1 MRIIL
6 KHKILHMKTD
16 YKSEINYSIGIF
28 ILSFLLAIVSLYK
41 SKTPPFYYQSYFAPA
56 LMIAC
61 DKSYTDVVPF
71 GDSLLPQK
79 FLNREIS
86 HLKCSDL
93 PQKLS
98 KNDGIKGGQIWFYL
112 MQYAGNVWK
121 VTGIKWW
128 PIDYSAALFSAF
140 SVLLAFKLLRL
151 TVSIHVAFVAGL
163 LFSIYQLNYVSSFRD
178 YSKVPF
184 IFGIIYILAVDLC
197 YNLKISQKFLA
208 AFGVGCLTA
217 IGYGFR
223 ADVSVLIPV
232 CLLYYLLNLEF
243 TNWGNFLKK
252 ILIPIA
258 FIAGFGLFFFPHYL
272 IIKNT
277 GSCSF
282 HFALLG
288 LANKFYVK
296 LGLIP
301 AAAYSVINAYNDRDV
316 AFMAASY
323 ADRVLNI
330 KEPIPICGLLYEQ
343 ITKQLFFSYLNLI
356 PVDFYRKVIKA
367 PLAIMGIF
375 ILPLI
380 LYIPIIWNENKK
392 YMVLLYSLI
401 LYLCAI
407 SIIQFENRHYFY
419 LMIFPIVAAAGVFN
433 WMSQNKYNTYMYL
446 KLIATKRI
454 ITVFSLCLCALAMV
468 DYGLFQYQFRRLTD
482 YGERLEKLTSVDL
495 TRNALN
501 NDRSEV
507 DFKYDISKLRPGMVY
522 SDLYSLSFNTSECTG
537 NFIQIR
543 IEYIFNAVNPN
554 YDLTREIKLNINSN
568 ETSRK
573 LFFPIFYQAS
583 DKLDTWSYPS
593 KIKIINQPK
602 YCIDKFHL
610 ISDRSSLPLWMDF
623 SVIKPLVPDQLK
635 TLYK

>member
-1 MRIIL
+1 
-6 KHKILHMKTD
+6 MKTD
-16 YKSEINYSIGIF
+16 YKLEIKYSTGIF
-28 ILSFLLAIVSLYK
+28 ILSFLLAIASLYQ

-71 GDSLLPQK
+71 GDSLLSQK

-112 MQYAGNVWK
+112 MQYVGNVWK
-121 VTGIKWW
+121 ITGVKWW

-140 SVLLAFKLLRL
+140 SVLIAFKLLRL
-151 TVSIHVAFVAGL
+151 TVPIHVAFVAGL
-163 LFSIYQLNYVSSFRD
+163 LFSLYQLNYVSSFRD

-184 IFGIIYILAVDLC
+184 ILGIIYILAVDLSC
-197 YNLKISQKFLA
+197 TLRISQKFLA

-223 ADVSVLIPV
+223 ADVGVLIPV
-232 CLLYYLLNLEF
+232 CLAYYLLNLEF
-243 TNWGNFLKK
+243 TNWGNLSKK
-252 ILIPIA
+252 IFIPVA
-258 FIAGFGLFFFPHYL
+258 FITGFGIFFFPHYL
-272 IIKNT
+272 ILKNS

-288 LANKFYVK
+288 LANQFYVS

-301 AAAYSVINAYNDRDV
+301 AAAYGVITAYNDRDV
-316 AFMAASY
+316 AFMAISY

-330 KEPIPICGLLYEQ
+330 KETIPMCGLLYDQ
-343 ITKQLFFSYLNLI
+343 ITKQLFFSYIDLF

-375 ILPLI
+375 ILPLV
-380 LYIPIIWNENKK
+380 LYIPIIWSENKK
-392 YMVLLYSLI
+392 YTVLLYSLI
-401 LYLCAI
+401 VYLCAI
-407 SIIQFENRHYFY
+407 SIIQFDERHYFY
-419 LMIFPIVAAAGVFN
+419 LMIFPIMGVAGIFN
-433 WMSQNKYNTYMYL
+433 WTLQNKHTSYMDL
-446 KLIATKRI
+446 KLIISKRI
-454 ITVFSLCLCALAMV
+454 IALFALCLCALVMV

-482 YGERLEKLTSVDL
+482 YGERLEKLASVDL

-501 NDRSEV
+501 NDRSEA

-537 NFIQIR
+537 SAIQIK

-554 YDLTREIKLNINSN
+554 YDLTREVKLNINSN

-573 LFFPIFYQAS
+573 FFFPVFYQAS

-602 YCIDKFHL
+602 SCVDKFYL

-623 SVIKPLVPDQLK
+623 NVILPIVPDQLK
-635 TLYK
+635 ALYR